1 MDELRALYRS
11 LLADHRHSLEDLRTR
26 AMGGDAA
33 AWEAI
38 LREAHTLK
46 GSGGQF
52 GFPEITTAARALRE
66 APAAAQPDLLDALL
80 GVIVACMEGRDPA
93 APGAATPTDP
103 AGLVDEQLVPKQV
116 LVVEDDPLIGSVICN
131 ALRRHG
137 TTPTHCDLGTKA
149 VALLYESPEPPPP
162 FELVLLDIS
171 MPGMSGLDVLA
182 RIRREPSTAD
192 LPVMMVSAHNDASTI
207 TYARSLGAD
216 DYLTKPFAPETL
228 LRHVDALVAARD
240 LGPAGRAAPAPMA

>member
-11 LLADHRHSLEDLRTR
+11 LLADHRHNLETLRAQ
-26 AMGGDAA
+26 AMAGEPA
-33 AWEAI
+33 AWDSI

-52 GFPEITTAARALRE
+52 GYPEITNAARTLRE
-66 APAAAQPDLLDALL
+66 APEVARPDLLDALL
-80 GVIVACMEGRDPA
+80 EVVVACMEGREMAPCPPVSGPTPPTSREREA
-93 APGAATPTDP
+93 AARH
-103 AGLVDEQLVPKQV
+103 V

-137 TTPTHCDLGTKA
+137 ATPTHCDLGTKA
-149 VALLYESPEPPPP
+149 VAMLFDTPDAPP
-162 FELVLLDIS
+162 FDLVLLDIS
-171 MPGMSGLDVLA
+171 MPGMSGLEVLA
-182 RIRREPSTAD
+182 RIRREPATAD

-216 DYLTKPFAPETL
+216 DYLTKPFAPKTL
-228 LRHVDALVAARD
+228 LRHIEALVAARD
-240 LGPAGRAAPAPMA
+240 LGTPVGVSTAAAA